1 MSSLTSAGRGSAP
14 DSSESPAASAAPT
27 AQSAQSAQSAK
38 QDRRRVLLISGLA
51 GAGRTT
57 ALRALEDLGYEA
69 IDNLPLEL
77 LPHLIG
83 GLAAVAGSGK
93 AQNSERPIAIGIDC
107 RSRGFSGRDFVERL
121 QLLRAMPGLEVI
133 LVYLDCADDVLIRRF
148 TETRRRHPLA
158 PDRGVADGIARER
171 SLMFPVRGL
180 ADLVVDTS
188 GRSNADL
195 KRLMGERFGL
205 ERQPGLALT
214 VMSFSY
220 RIGVPREADLVF
232 DVRFLS
238 NPHYD
243 DALQPLNGEN
253 AEVARFIE
261 RDASLAPFMTSL
273 AGLIDPLLPNYE
285 REGKSYLTIAIGCT
299 GGKHRSV
306 YVARQLAEMLRGGG
320 RPVALMHR
328 DLQRDVSGQS
338 GQV

>member
-1 MSSLTSAGRGSAP
+1 MSTLTSAGRGAAA
-14 DSSESPAASAAPT
+14 DSSEPAAVSVAPAA
-27 AQSAQSAQSAK
+27 ASNAAAAM

-77 LPHLIG
+77 LPHLVE
-83 GLAAVAGSGK
+83 GLAVESGD
-93 AQNSERPIAIGIDC
+93 RPIAIGIDC
-107 RSRGFSGRDFVERL
+107 RSRGFSGRDFVERI
-121 QLLRAMPGLEVI
+121 QKLRAAPNLEVV
-133 LVYLDCADDVLIRRF
+133 LVYLDCADEVLIRRF

-158 PDRGVADGIARER
+158 PDRSVDDGIARER

-195 KRLMGERFGL
+195 KRLMGERFAL
-205 ERQPGLALT
+205 ARQPGLALT

-238 NPHYD
+238 NPHYVD
-243 DALQPLNGEN
+243 HLQPLDGEN
-253 AEVARFIE
+253 ADVARFIE
-261 RDASLAPFMTSL
+261 HDPALAPFMTSL
-273 AGLIDPLLPNYE
+273 SGLIDPLLPNYE

-306 YVARQLAEMLRGGG
+306 YVARRLADVLRGGG
-320 RPVALMHR
+320 RPVALIHR

-338 GQV
+338 GRV